1 MRLRARQRGQCS
13 IASQLAFDVIASAQR
28 GQVSSIM
35 VGSRT
40 GDRGSPLGSRLPD
53 NGGGA
58 RCVLVRD
65 GEPAGDPT
73 AAGVPLR

>member
-13 IASQLAFDVIASAQR
+13 IASQLAFGVIASSQR
-28 GQVSSIM
+28 GQVSSII

-40 GDRGSPLGSRLPD
+40 WTGGHHSDLYSRVAR
-53 NGGGA
+53 GGA
-58 RCVLVRD
+58 RCVIVR
-65 GEPAGDPT
+65 GCEPAGDPT

>member
-13 IASQLAFDVIASAQR
+13 IVSQLAFGVIASAQR

-40 GDRGSPLGSRLPD
+40 GTGGHHSGLGSRTAR
-53 NGGGA
+53 GGA
-58 RCVLVRD
+58 RCVLVR
-65 GEPAGDPT
+65 GCEPAGDPT
-73 AAGVPLR
+73 ASGVLLR